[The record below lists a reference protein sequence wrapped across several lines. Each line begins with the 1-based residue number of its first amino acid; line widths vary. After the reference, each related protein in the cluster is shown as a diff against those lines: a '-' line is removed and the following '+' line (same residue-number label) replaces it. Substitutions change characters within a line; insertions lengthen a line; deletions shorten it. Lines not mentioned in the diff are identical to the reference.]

1 MTDNPYAPSA
11 IEATPVPRRLLACR
25 FMFWLAAILG
35 VVTFG
40 ITVLSI
46 YNYAAIA
53 TQNNGRLPSYVIAA
67 TVLDAVCTLLL
78 FYSAKMWRASNVRLG
93 IAFLVAAV
101 ILFFGARLLMNS
113 LAG

>member
-1 MTDNPYAPSA
+1 
-11 IEATPVPRRLLACR
+11 
-25 FMFWLAAILG
+25 MFLLAAILG

-40 ITVLSI
+40 ITLLSI
-46 YNYAAIA
+46 YNHTAFA
-53 TQNNGRLPSYVIAA
+53 TQNNGRLPPYVIAA
-67 TVLDAVCTLLL
+67 TILDAACTLLL

-101 ILFFGARLLMNS
+101 ILFFGAPLLLT